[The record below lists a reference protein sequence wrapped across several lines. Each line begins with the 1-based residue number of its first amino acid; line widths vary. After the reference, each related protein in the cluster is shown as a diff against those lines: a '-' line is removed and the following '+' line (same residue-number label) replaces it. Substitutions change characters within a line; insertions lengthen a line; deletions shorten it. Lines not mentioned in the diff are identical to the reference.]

1 MKDALDA
8 FLSSVPASDVMLTKH
23 GEAVALFGFF
33 LSEIERQNITP
44 AGIKEC
50 YEMAH
55 IKAPRNMS
63 DTMSKSCAFVRSNKG
78 WTLQRD
84 TITRLNSCVSVATSV
99 PGSRVQ
105 EERQKI
111 VMVVYG
117 RDENTRLGMFS
128 FLRAL
133 HLFPIEW
140 NDAVTRTGR

>member
-1 MKDALDA
+1 
-8 FLSSVPASDVMLTKH
+8 
-23 GEAVALFGFF
+23 
-33 LSEIERQNITP
+33 
-44 AGIKEC
+44 
-50 YEMAH
+50 MAH

-140 NDAVTRTGR
+140 NDAVTRTGKSSPYVGEILKAAFSMAQAFLVLMTPDEQVVLAPNFARLLRMKMWPFSLARM